1 MSGDGLTA
9 TTAAVA
15 AAIAPHALVPAL
27 ELRGVAKSYPGGVE
41 AVAGVDLE
49 IYPGE
54 RIALVGP
61 SGSGKS
67 TMLHLMGTLERP
79 SDGRV
84 CVAGRET
91 SALNDRELA
100 SLRARTIGFVFQQ
113 FFLLDALTAADNVAL
128 GLLYQR
134 VPARERRAQAGD
146 ALGRVGLAHRA
157 SHRPTELSGGER
169 QRVAIARA
177 IVGGPRLMFAD
188 EPTGNL
194 DSRTGNEIL
203 GLLERLGEGGVTLVV
218 ITHDQHIARRLPRQI
233 TIRDGRIVDD
243 EVRS

>member
-1 MSGDGLTA
+1 MSGDRLTA
-9 TTAAVA
+9 IATASAEARASV
-15 AAIAPHALVPAL
+15 ALVPAL
-27 ELRGVAKSYPGGVE
+27 QLRGVAKRYPGGVD

-91 SALNDRELA
+91 STMNDRELA

-134 VPARERRAQAGD
+134 VPARERRAQARD
-146 ALGRVGLAHRA
+146 ALERVGLAHRA

-177 IVGGPRLMFAD
+177 IVGGPQLMFAD

-203 GLLERLGEGGVTLVV
+203 QLLEQLGERGVTLVV
-218 ITHDQHIARRLPRQI
+218 ITHDQQIARRLPRQI